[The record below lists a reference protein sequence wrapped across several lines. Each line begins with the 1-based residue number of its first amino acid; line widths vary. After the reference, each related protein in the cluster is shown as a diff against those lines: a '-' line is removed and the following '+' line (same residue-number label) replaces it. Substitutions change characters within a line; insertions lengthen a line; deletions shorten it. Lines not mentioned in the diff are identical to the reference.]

1 MSRWALIPIKGFER
15 GKSRLSEVLAPL
27 ERAELARDLFEH
39 VVRVLRAS
47 PAIDEIAVVS
57 DSVEACKHAE
67 RLGVVA
73 LSDADDS
80 QGLADVVDGA
90 LQDLERRGAT
100 SVMICMSDL
109 PDLTVQD
116 IASVARQLDESDVV
130 LVPDLLQQGTNVIAL
145 KPATCL
151 PSCLGHE
158 DSLRRHHARARDL
171 GLTVSIQLSSG
182 IAFDIDRP
190 RDLERLRRR

>member
-1 MSRWALIPIKGFER
+1 MSRWALIPIKGFDR
-15 GKSRLSEVLAPL
+15 GKSRLSGVLAPP
-27 ERAELARDLFEH
+27 ERAQLARDLFEH

-47 PAIDEIAVVS
+47 PAIDDIAAVS
-57 DSVEACKHAE
+57 DSPEACEHAK

-73 LSDADDS
+73 LADADGS
-80 QGLADVVDGA
+80 QGLADVVDRA
-90 LQDLERRGAT
+90 LEDLQRRGAG

-130 LVPDLLQQGTNVIAL
+130 LVPDLLQQGTNVIAV
-145 KPATCL
+145 KPATGL

-158 DSLRRHHARARDL
+158 DSLQRHHARARDL

-182 IAFDIDRP
+182 IAFDVDRP
-190 RDLERLRRR
+190 DDLERLRRR